1 MLPGEPG
8 VFLALCQV
16 PVKDAPGRVDWGAS
30 VDAMGVWRVLPGR
43 AAGGG
48 GQARGGADTA
58 CPSFPGERLWPR
70 EEADPAL
77 EEVVARGG
85 PPVSV
90 LSQCSPIPTG
100 LLPVLQFSY
109 FKTHV

>member
-16 PVKDAPGRVDWGAS
+16 PVKDAPGGVDWGAS

-58 CPSFPGERLWPR
+58 SPSFPGERLWPR
-70 EEADPAL
+70 GEADPAL
-77 EEVVARGG
+77 EEVARGG
-85 PPVSV
+85 PPVFV

-100 LLPVLQFSY
+100 LLPVRSIIFLF
-109 FKTHV
+109 